1 MTLKL
6 EQRKQALFH
15 IMAWLILIFIIS
27 NAVIIETGEL
37 SLNVFYRVTFG
48 MAIFYLNYSFLVPR
62 LLLNNHKLA
71 YFFCVLLTV
80 VSSLL
85 IRPLFPNYTPIAS
98 ANKIGA
104 LVFFPII
111 NIVLGTAIRIY
122 QQWSIDEKNKKK
134 IEEQKNLTELQVLI
148 MVLEFLQG

>member
-37 SLNVFYRVTFG
+37 SLNVFYKVTFG

-71 YFFCVLLTV
+71 YFFCVMLTDCMFKVFNSKLYSQTLL
-80 VSSLL
+80 LYL
-85 IRPLFPNYTPIAS
+85 QLNRIAP
-98 ANKIGA
+98 
-104 LVFFPII
+104 LVFFPNYKHCFRSSYS
-111 NIVLGTAIRIY
+111 NISTMEY
-122 QQWSIDEKNKKK
+122 
-134 IEEQKNLTELQVLI
+134 
-148 MVLEFLQG
+148 